1 MWDYVVIGSG
11 FGGAVTACRMAE
23 RGHRVL
29 VLERG
34 RRWKERDFPVQKDLI
49 YSHEHPAHLNGWV
62 EFRIFPHMTVFQG
75 AGVGGGSLV
84 YANISTEARP
94 DVFEQGWPE
103 AITYRELKPY
113 YDRVARFMNVQ
124 KVPAN
129 QVPERYKLVR
139 DGAAALNWQDRFTRL
154 DLCVEFDRELDLK
167 ALRAA
172 PNPDAFEKRFTNQHG
187 QEVGRCLH
195 CGNCD
200 LGCEYGAKS
209 TLEMNYLPVAEKYG
223 AKIRPKHIVRAI
235 EPADGSYLV
244 HYDRVVKGELRPG
257 SVRAKN
263 VIVAAGF
270 NSIELLLRCRDHYR
284 TLPRLSKRL
293 GHGWSSNGDFLT
305 PAVYARREPRP
316 HEGPTITAAIDL
328 GDGIVDEQKFWIQD
342 GGYPNV
348 LLNALRE
355 LDVTRARAVAAWYEN
370 IFDRNIMPWFAQ
382 GVDAGNGRLK
392 LSRKWPWLWQREL
405 SMNWPPRSNRQVFD
419 SIADVHHRLAKA
431 TGGKPI
437 DLKTWTW
444 FRTLITPH
452 PLGGCSMGD
461 DIGSGVVDDSGAVF
475 GYPGLYVADCSIV
488 PTPIGRNPSR
498 TIAALAERIAEK
510 MPA

>member
-1 MWDYVVIGSG
+1 MWDYVIIGSG

-23 RGHRVL
+23 RGHKVL

-34 RRWKERDFPVQKDLI
+34 RRWREKQFPVQKDLI
-49 YSHEHPAHLNGWV
+49 YDGEHPEHLNGWI
-62 EFRIFPHMTVFQG
+62 EFRAFPGMVVFQG

-94 DVFEQGWPE
+94 EVFDKGWPE

-124 KVPAN
+124 RVPAN

-139 DGAAALNWQDRFTRL
+139 DGARVLNWKDRFTPL
-154 DLCVEFDRELDLK
+154 ELCVEFDPQLDLK
-167 ALRAA
+167 ALRASS
-172 PNPDAFEKRFTNQHG
+172 NPDAFARRFTNQHG

-200 LGCEYGAKS
+200 IGCEYGAKS

-223 AKIRPKHIVRAI
+223 AKIRPLH
-235 EPADGSYLV
+235 
-244 HYDRVVKGELRPG
+244 VVKGITPGKGRYTVHFDRIVKGGLREG
-257 SVRAKN
+257 SVQARK

-284 TLPRLSKRL
+284 TLPAISKRL
-293 GHGWSSNGDFLT
+293 GRGWSSNGDFLT
-305 PAVYARREPRP
+305 PAFYFNREPSP
-316 HEGPTITAAIDL
+316 HDGPTITAAIDL
-328 GDGIVDEQKFWIQD
+328 GDRVVDNQAFWIQD

-348 LLNALRE
+348 LLNALRQWDRRSAK
-355 LDVTRARAVAAWYEN
+355 LIAGWHSN
-370 IFDRNIMPWFAQ
+370 IFDRNVMPWFAQ
-382 GVDAGNGRLK
+382 GVDAGNGKLRLD
-392 LSRKWPWLWQREL
+392 RKWPWLWQREL
-405 SMNWPPRSNRQVFD
+405 KMDWPRRSNRKVFKAI
-419 SIADVHHRLAKA
+419 SDVHHRLAKE
-431 TGGKPI
+431 TGGKPV
-437 DLKTWTW
+437 DLISWKW
-444 FRTLITPH
+444 FDSLITPH

-461 DIGSGVVDDSGAVF
+461 GPKSGVVDDSGEVF

-498 TIAALAERIAEK
+498 TIAALAERIADK